1 MFQTSSHVDPRL
13 TDLVKMVE
21 AEDTGLRV
29 ISSRVYTV
37 PYADVHAIVEVLA
50 DRQFNILEEFILR
63 AAHEVNPRPTLGG
76 LAEMLG
82 LDPLFV
88 EASWRR
94 LDAMQVVALGGGE
107 TLTLTDRGR
116 EFYLQG
122 QLPPASLEEELDLRY
137 WFVSDDL
144 VPASRIPGSPA
155 SDEILPG
162 CRIEDEDEQMAA
174 LARVMTDV
182 QRVIAVTVE
191 AGLGLHQPDAGK
203 EIHAVRN
210 WRLLA
215 IGVAPVGLLIVQDSL
230 AAAGQEDNVTLRVVD
245 LASGRRDLAVETVL
259 QGWVDAGRVTLPALV
274 PAVEDPLALL
284 PDDDAREARGEPVD
298 ATAEPDPH
306 QLPALQ
312 ERVAEE
318 KVAVVEQGSQPLSVD
333 SQGEGGLRPRLTQ
346 ALRDVQHTV
355 LVCLPW
361 SSPEVIDDEFVSLLE
376 TLAARNVITVVGW
389 GTDRAEDAQEGRSP
403 ASLVERLHKITTP
416 QGHPPLIAIPVEDLH
431 STDILVD
438 GHVHVSGSGNWLAD
452 SGVTT
457 DWVTE
462 PEAVEQALGGFET
475 LFAGAAAE
483 LWQDLVGE
491 LLSSGAESA
500 SEETE
505 HALEQCCIIWVA
517 VRQHQ
522 TALEHILD
530 LVDAAP
536 AALPVAFRL
545 MAVTLMALQRLSDEL
560 LREQADIQLLREA
573 VIDIDTRFGD
583 VPEELYA
590 ADRDRLDETWRRLRR
605 RLSTY

>member
-63 AAHEVNPRPTLGG
+63 AAHELNPRLTLGG
-76 LAEMLG
+76 LAAMLG
-82 LDPLFV
+82 LDRLFV
-88 EASWRR
+88 EASWRK

-107 TLTLTDRGR
+107 MLTLTDRGR

-137 WFVSDDL
+137 WFVSDAL
-144 VPASRIPGSPA
+144 VPAGRIPGSPA
-155 SDEILPG
+155 SDDILPG
-162 CRIEDEDEQMAA
+162 CSIEDEDEQMAA

-182 QRVIAVTVE
+182 QRVISVTVE

-203 EIHAVRN
+203 QIHAVRN

-215 IGVAPVGLLIVQDSL
+215 IGVAPVGLLIVQDGLS
-230 AAAGQEDNVTLRVVD
+230 AADQEDNVTLRVVD

-259 QGWVDAGRVTLPALV
+259 QGWVDAGRVTLHDFV
-274 PAVEDPLALL
+274 PVEDLLALL
-284 PDDDAREARGEPVD
+284 PDDDAGEARTEPAE

-312 ERVAEE
+312 ERSAEE
-318 KVAVVEQGSQPLSVD
+318 TVAVVEEGLQQPNGD
-333 SQGEGGLRPRLTQ
+333 PQGEDGLRPRLMQ
-346 ALRDVQHTV
+346 VLGDAQHTV
-355 LVCLPW
+355 LVRSPW
-361 SSPEVIDDEFVSLLE
+361 SSPEVVDDEFVSLLE
-376 TLAARNVITVVGW
+376 TLAARNVITVVGR
-389 GTDRAEDAQEGRSP
+389 GTDRAEDTQERRPPVPLVAQLQGITSP
-403 ASLVERLHKITTP
+403 RGYPA
-416 QGHPPLIAIPVEDLH
+416 LIAIRVGDLH
-431 STDILVD
+431 STDVVVD
-438 GHVHVSGSGNWLAD
+438 GHLHVSGSDNWLSD
-452 SGVTT
+452 SRATT

-462 PEAVEQALGGFET
+462 PEAVEQALGRFET
-475 LFAGAAAE
+475 HFAGAATE
-483 LWQDLVGE
+483 LWRDLTGE
-491 LLSSGAESA
+491 LLGSGAESA
-500 SEETE
+500 SEELQ
-505 HALEQCCIIWVA
+505 HGLEQCCVIWVA

-522 TALEHILD
+522 TALQHVLD
-530 LVDAAP
+530 LVDEAP

-545 MAVTLMALQRLSDEL
+545 MVVTLMALQRLSDEL
-560 LREQADIQLLREA
+560 LTEQADIQLLREA

-583 VPEELYA
+583 VPEELYT
-590 ADRDRLDETWRRLRR
+590 ADQDRLDETWRRLRR
-605 RLSTY
+605 RLTTY